1 MYKIKSSKTKGFT
14 LLEIVISITI
24 FAFLTVLLVVKYG
37 SFNKG
42 ILITNL
48 AYDVALTLRNAQSYG
63 LNVKSVPTDGSNYS
77 NTFDKAYGVHFDSTS
92 QNNKKMIFFA
102 DLNDNGKYDSTP
114 TDEKISL
121 YNIKNDFS
129 VVEICIGAN
138 SSGCTGTT
146 FSIVHKLNIT
156 FKRPDLDAR
165 IFGIEN
171 GVDIDN
177 IKYAEIRLQN
187 GSDYFS
193 RKKVAVTSVGQISV
207 IN

>member
-102 DLNDNGKYDSTP
+102 DLNDNGKYDATP

-129 VVEICIGAN
+129 VVEICFGVN
-138 SSGCTGTT
+138 SSDCSGTSFT
-146 FSIVHKLNIT
+146 LADTLDVT

-165 IFGIEN
+165 ILAVKNGIN
-171 GVDIDN
+171 VDN
-177 IKYAEIRLQN
+177 IKYSEVRLQK

-193 RKKVAVTSVGQISV
+193 RKRVVVTSVGQISV